1 MDGGLAET
9 LVGAMLGGGGDGI
22 RDMMNAATGVCKCV
36 RMNPDGSTEEI
47 DLDMTPSQRKVHEA
61 LGGGEVT
68 FLGQWEP
75 LGVFLVARRDADEET
90 ETFQGTLPKPFDACK
105 GEFQGAVVMTRT
117 LEDGKPAD
125 FTLAEFQEFAAKKP
139 EPWQEMPIEE
149 EEEEPLET
157 IEEGDEDS
165 DSSSDGGEFEAES
178 SSDDDGADDE
188 FEEMMME
195 KLVADFQRENGRA
208 PTMEESVG
216 LRSALQEKLG
226 SKESSD
232 DEDEEEEEEEEEEP
246 TGEVRA
252 AFLQSCLSKF
262 AKEHGRDP
270 SDEERAGIEQTVDAK
285 LEASDG
291 EALVVEKVVAH
302 FTAHHGRAP
311 SAAEVEEVLEK
322 LAAAEENSAAA
333 PAPEEEAAATPEE
346 APTDSKKRPREEEAA
361 EEDGE
366 EPGILEQLMALFKE
380 NHGRDPTEAEV
391 QQWRDTLREAAEEA
405 DAGVQPAAPK
415 EDNTP
420 RGKAPEPVAQVSVEP
435 AAKKQRV
442 AEA

>member
-125 FTLAEFQEFAAKKP
+125 FTLAEFQEFAQKKP

-157 IEEGDEDS
+157 IDEGDEDS

-232 DEDEEEEEEEEEEP
+232 DEEEEEEEEE
-246 TGEVRA
+246 TNGEVRA

-262 AKEHGRDP
+262 SKEHGREP
-270 SDEERAGIEQTVDAK
+270 SDEERAGIEKTVDEK
-285 LEASDG
+285 LAASDG

-311 SAAEVEEVLEK
+311 LAAEVEEVLEK
-322 LAAAEENSAAA
+322 LAAAEEGAAT
-333 PAPEEEAAATPEE
+333 PEEASEEAAATPEE
-346 APTDSKKRPREEEAA
+346 AAADSKKRPREEE
-361 EEDGE
+361 ETTEDE

-405 DAGVQPAAPK
+405 DAGVVATPAAPK

>member
-75 LGVFLVARRDADEET
+75 LGVFLVARRDADETT

-322 LAAAEENSAAA
+322 LAAAEEGAAA
-333 PAPEEEAAATPEE
+333 PEEASEEAAATPEE
-346 APTDSKKRPREEEAA
+346 APTDSKKRPREEDEA
-361 EEDGE
+361 EEEGE

>member
-117 LEDGKPAD
+117 LECGKPAD

-195 KLVADFQRENGRA
+195 KLVADFTRENGRA

-232 DEDEEEEEEEEEEP
+232 DDEDEEEEEENN
-246 TGEVRA
+246 GEVRA
-252 AFLQSCLSKF
+252 AFLQSCLTKF

-270 SDEERAGIEQTVDAK
+270 SDEERAGIEKTVDAK

-322 LAAAEENSAAA
+322 LAAAEEAA
-333 PAPEEEAAATPEE
+333 PEEAAEEAAATPEE
-346 APTDSKKRPREEEAA
+346 AAADSKKRPREEEAAA

-405 DAGVQPAAPK
+405 DAGVVAAAPK

>member
-75 LGVFLVARRDADEET
+75 LGVFLVARRDADETT
-90 ETFQGTLPKPFDACK
+90 ETFQGVLPKPFDACK

-117 LEDGKPAD
+117 LEDGRPAD

-149 EEEEPLET
+149 EEEEPLDT

-195 KLVADFQRENGRA
+195 KLVADFTRENGRA

-226 SKESSD
+226 GKEESSD
-232 DEDEEEEEEEEEEP
+232 DEDEEEEEEEP

-252 AFLQSCLSKF
+252 AFLQSCLTKF
-262 AKEHGRDP
+262 SKEHGREP
-270 SDEERAGIEQTVDAK
+270 SDEERAGIEKTVDAK

-311 SAAEVEEVLEK
+311 SSTEVEEVLEK
-322 LAAAEENSAAA
+322 LAAAEEAN
-333 PAPEEEAAATPEE
+333 APEEEAAATPEE
-346 APTDSKKRPREEEAA
+346 APADSKKRPREEEPA
-361 EEDGE
+361 EEE

-405 DAGVQPAAPK
+405 DAGVQPAAPPSK